1 MTVKYL
7 DSKRISGLSSD
18 IVDTATYETDF
29 SSNTGWT
36 TSNSSKVDIDTS
48 ANELQIKENGGSLA
62 QMYYDLGASVSATKW
77 VIRCRILVNG
87 SANTDEVLFKF
98 ELNDTANASSNTN
111 SDALGFYVYTDR
123 NNTWSRIYQVCKDNT
138 TSVQGLSATPAY
150 YGNISNSTYYYITLT
165 RSSATDFE
173 VKIRTGS
180 HSGTVLGTLTQSS
193 IPSGLTGLRYLT
205 AQNYLQGQGQ
215 TMDISNLE
223 FYNGVSSLSSKPTN
237 VQDNSILVEKD
248 TGKRYWRSGEV
259 SGSDTNTTQTTYN
272 DISGIGNFDGGWGL
286 RINAGHA
293 LVGQEIRS
301 IKVRMRSTG
310 TVNTTNMTARL
321 YGSTKATLRATS
333 TAISSSGLPSSFT
346 DYTFVFPSGS
356 RGVVQAGDHLLIV
369 ADALVASGSWNCQ
382 IKSSAGT
389 NTHFTT
395 WQQQT
400 NAFTEQTSRELWYD
414 PIVSGTFTP
423 ATWIG
428 NFDLS
433 DLKAYYKFD
442 ESSGNIINQATSVGS
457 SDSLGSNADMTISG
471 ATYSQTG
478 KIGNALSFDG
488 SNDYGTLGS
497 SLSQWNLFHGTG
509 DWSINFWV
517 NYDEFVAES
526 RFFSNMDSTE
536 TRGINLGVGWS
547 GNPDGQI
554 GLSIKSNGGFMTNNG
569 GINFPSDI
577 SGTGTW
583 VMITLVADYSDTTNT
598 YTVYLNGVAGSS
610 VARAVAGSTGDSE
623 YSLKLASRG
632 NYADRFFD
640 GLFDEMTIW
649 SRVLTADE
657 ITSLYNANI
666 GKIVY

>member
-1 MTVKYL
+1 
-7 DSKRISGLSSD
+7 
-18 IVDTATYETDF
+18 
-29 SSNTGWT
+29 
-36 TSNSSKVDIDTS
+36 
-48 ANELQIKENGGSLA
+48 
-62 QMYYDLGASVSATKW
+62 
-77 VIRCRILVNG
+77 
-87 SANTDEVLFKF
+87 
-98 ELNDTANASSNTN
+98 
-111 SDALGFYVYTDR
+111 
-123 NNTWSRIYQVCKDNT
+123 
-138 TSVQGLSATPAY
+138 
-150 YGNISNSTYYYITLT
+150 
-165 RSSATDFE
+165 
-173 VKIRTGS
+173 
-180 HSGTVLGTLTQSS
+180 
-193 IPSGLTGLRYLT
+193 
-205 AQNYLQGQGQ
+205 
-215 TMDISNLE
+215 
-223 FYNGVSSLSSKPTN
+223 
-237 VQDNSILVEKD
+237 
-248 TGKRYWRSGEV
+248 
-259 SGSDTNTTQTTYN
+259 
-272 DISGIGNFDGGWGL
+272 
-286 RINAGHA
+286 
-293 LVGQEIRS
+293 
-301 IKVRMRSTG
+301 MRSTG

-509 DWSINFWV
+509 DWSINFWI
-517 NYDEFVAES
+517 NYDEFVAED

-536 TRGINLGVGWS
+536 TRGINFGVGWS

-554 GLSIKSNGGFMTNNG
+554 GLSIKSDNGFMTNNG